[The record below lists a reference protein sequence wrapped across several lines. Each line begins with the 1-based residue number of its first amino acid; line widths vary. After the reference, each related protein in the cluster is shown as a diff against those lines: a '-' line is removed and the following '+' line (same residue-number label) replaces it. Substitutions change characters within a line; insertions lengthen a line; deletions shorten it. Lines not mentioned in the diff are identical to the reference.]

1 MVKEQKVS
9 YSQACKL
16 TGLSRNGKYYQK
28 TMVSKDAVVKEAIE
42 SVIGTTRKGRQKVI
56 RLVQNKHPHMGSS
69 RIRRVYERYGF
80 SLHRRL
86 KRRVSHHPSN
96 PIVVPLQ
103 AGEEWGVDF
112 MSDALVDGRKIRTLN
127 VIDHYNR
134 FCVGIAV
141 ATNFPAIRVIAYLER
156 YIEKY
161 GKPKRIRTDN
171 GPEFTSRRFQK
182 WLQDKGIEWSKIPPG
197 RPDQNAI
204 VERFNRSYREDIL
217 DANLFSTTED
227 VQRLT
232 DQWIVY
238 YNNERPHQSLNYK
251 TPIAYAAA

>member
-1 MVKEQKVS
+1 MS

-16 TGLSRNGKYYQK
+16 TGLSRNGKYYRK
-28 TMVSKDAVVKEAIE
+28 TMASKDAVVKEAIE

-56 RLVQNKHPHMGSS
+56 KLVQSKHPLIGSS

-80 SLHRRL
+80 SLHIRL
-86 KRRVSHHPSN
+86 KSRVSHHPSN
-96 PIVVPLQ
+96 PIVVPLR
-103 AGEEWGVDF
+103 AGEEWGIDF
-112 MSDALVDGRKIRTLN
+112 MSDALVDGRKIRTFN
-127 VIDHYNR
+127 VIDHYHR

-141 ATNFPAIRVIAYLER
+141 AHNFPASRVIACLER

-204 VERFNRSYREDIL
+204 VERFNRSYREDVL
-217 DANLFSTTED
+217 DANLFSSTED
-227 VQRLT
+227 AQQLT
-232 DQWIVY
+232 DQWIPY

>member
-56 RLVQNKHPHMGSS
+56 RLVQSKHPHMGSS

-103 AGEEWGVDF
+103 AGEE
-112 MSDALVDGRKIRTLN
+112 
-127 VIDHYNR
+127 
-134 FCVGIAV
+134 
-141 ATNFPAIRVIAYLER
+141 
-156 YIEKY
+156 
-161 GKPKRIRTDN
+161 
-171 GPEFTSRRFQK
+171 
-182 WLQDKGIEWSKIPPG
+182 
-197 RPDQNAI
+197 
-204 VERFNRSYREDIL
+204 
-217 DANLFSTTED
+217 
-227 VQRLT
+227 
-232 DQWIVY
+232 
-238 YNNERPHQSLNYK
+238 
-251 TPIAYAAA
+251 